1 MYWYIFLLFAVFWPI
16 KWCFSSVSSFFTR
29 SDSAPFSQGEHS
41 TLELSAPTKILEFRL
56 GNAIRT
62 LSSYNLL
69 VTPWTWEITKLV
81 ENICDRHLLILL
93 VPDNSGSLCYE
104 MDKEREITPNSLKSL
119 SNGWTEVWIQFNSF

>member
-1 MYWYIFLLFAVFWPI
+1 MT
-16 KWCFSSVSSFFTR
+16 VS
-29 SDSAPFSQGEHS
+29 FSQGERS

-62 LSSYNLL
+62 LNSYNLL
-69 VTPWTWEITKLV
+69 VTPWTSAITKLV

-104 MDKEREITPNSLKSL
+104 VGKEREITPNSLKSP
-119 SNGWTEVWIQFNSF
+119 SNGWTEV